1 MIRLIGERIPGK
13 ERIWLRRGLRGALPV
28 AAVLLL
34 ICTISAC
41 TGPGTR
47 VDPRTMTFPPLSFNV
62 PKSERLQLDN
72 GMVVY
77 LMTDQELP
85 LVNVTAYIKTASF
98 YDPEDKVGLAG
109 LTGAVM
115 RSGGTQQ
122 TPGEKLDAEL
132 EFLASTVESSI
143 GSDMGNVSLTTLKK
157 NLPRTLDLFG
167 QVMMQPL
174 FREDRVE
181 LARKRTIEGLRRQND
196 DPKEIAGREFTRALY
211 RGHPLAWVPTIESL
225 RRITRDDMVAF
236 HKRYYHPNNVI
247 LAVSG
252 DIDREE
258 LLMRLGKVFNGWK
271 REEIVFPAV
280 DPPRKELKPAVL
292 FAHKDVN
299 QSVLRLGSLGIEKSN
314 PDLYALRVMNYILGG
329 GFTSRLTQE
338 VRSNQGLA
346 YQAASY
352 FDVGRRFVGTFWVET
367 ETKSESTA
375 KVISLISKIIT
386 GMTEAAVSDQELSLA
401 KDSIINSFIFG
412 FAKPDAVVNQ
422 QARLE
427 FFDYPSGYL
436 DNYRDNIAKVTKE
449 DVLRAAQKYLKP
461 DALTITVVGN
471 EKRFDGPLSMFGPVK
486 EIKLEIK

>member
-1 MIRLIGERIPGK
+1 MIRLISK
-13 ERIWLRRGLRGALPV
+13 FT
-28 AAVLLL
+28 AVFLLA
-34 ICTISAC
+34 CTICAC
-41 TGPGTR
+41 AGPVTR

-62 PKSERLQLDN
+62 PKSERFQLDN
-72 GMVVY
+72 GMIVY
-77 LMTDQELP
+77 LMTDHELP
-85 LVNVTAYIKTASF
+85 LVNITAYINTASI
-98 YDPEDKVGLAG
+98 YDPEDKVGLAR

-122 TPGEKLDAEL
+122 TPVEKLDAEL
-132 EFLASTVESSI
+132 EFLASSVESSTS
-143 GSDMGNVSLTTLKK
+143 SDMARVSLTTLKK
-157 NLPRTLDLFG
+157 NLQRTLDLFG
-167 QVMMQPL
+167 QVLMQPV

-181 LARKRTIEGLRRQND
+181 LARKQTIEGLRRQND

-211 RGHPLAWVPTIESL
+211 EGHPLARVPTIESVT
-225 RRITRDDMVAF
+225 RITRDDMMAF

-258 LLMRLGKVFNGWK
+258 LLKSLGKVFNGWR
-271 REEIVFPAV
+271 REDIVLPAIAS
-280 DPPRKELKPAVL
+280 PKTELQAAVL
-292 FAHKDVN
+292 LAHKDVN
-299 QSVLRLGSLGIEKSN
+299 QSVIRLGSLGIEKSN
-314 PDLYALRVMNYILGG
+314 PDLYAVRVMDYILGG
-329 GFTSRLTQE
+329 GSTSRLTQE

-375 KVISLISKIIT
+375 KVISLILKIIT
-386 GMTEAAVSDQELSLA
+386 GMTKVVVSDQELSLA

-422 QARLE
+422 QVRLE
-427 FFDYPSGYL
+427 FFGYPPGYL
-436 DNYRDNIAKVTKE
+436 DSYRENIAKVTKE

-461 DALTITVVGN
+461 DVLTIMVVGD
-471 EKRFDGPLSMFGPVK
+471 EKKFDRPLTMFGAVK
-486 EIKLEIK
+486 EIRLEIK

>member
-1 MIRLIGERIPGK
+1 MIRRISK
-13 ERIWLRRGLRGALPV
+13 FT
-28 AAVLLL
+28 AVFLLA
-34 ICTISAC
+34 CAISAC
-41 TGPGTR
+41 IEPGAR
-47 VDPRTMTFPPLSFNV
+47 VDPRTMAFPPLSFNV
-62 PKSERLQLDN
+62 PKSERFQLDN
-72 GMVVY
+72 GTIVY
-77 LMTDQELP
+77 LMTDHELP
-85 LVNVTAYIKTASF
+85 LVNITAYINTAS
-98 YDPEDKVGLAG
+98 YYEPEDKVGLAG

-122 TPGEKLDAEL
+122 TPVEKLDAEL
-132 EFLASTVESSI
+132 EFLASAVESSI
-143 GSDMGNVSLTTLKK
+143 GSDMGKVSLATLKK

-167 QVMMQPL
+167 QVMMQPV

-181 LARKRTIEGLRRQND
+181 LARKQIIEGLRRQND
-196 DPKEIAGREFTRALY
+196 DPKEIAGREFTCALY
-211 RGHPLAWVPTIESL
+211 EGHPLARVPTIESVT
-225 RRITRDDMVAF
+225 RITRDDMLAF

-252 DIDREE
+252 DIGREE
-258 LLMRLGKVFNGWK
+258 LLKSLGKVFNGWQ
-271 REEIVFPAV
+271 REESVLPAIA
-280 DPPRKELKPAVL
+280 PPKTELKAAVL

-299 QSVLRLGSLGIEKSN
+299 QSVIRLGSLGIEKSN
-314 PDLYALRVMNYILGG
+314 PDLYAVRVMDYILGG

-375 KVISLISKIIT
+375 KVISLILKIMT
-386 GMTEAAVSDQELSLA
+386 GMTKVAVSDQELSLA

-412 FAKPDAVVNQ
+412 FARPDAVVNQ
-422 QARLE
+422 QVRLE
-427 FFDYPSGYL
+427 FFGYPPGFL

-461 DALTITVVGN
+461 DALTIMVVGD
-471 EKRFDGPLSMFGPVK
+471 EKKFDRSLSMFGPVK